1 MVKYNIS
8 VVGMGYVGIASALAF
23 ADCNKVEYVYGIQRE
38 SERSGKKIKMLNDGV
53 NPFPEEKLIGV
64 YLKNALEKN
73 KFECTSDYDV
83 VGDSNVLLI
92 DVQTPFVGLTPDY
105 SHMKDAIKEVSRT
118 MHASMLVSIES
129 TITPGSTDGWISRS
143 FENLTGMTPGE
154 HYYLAHAPERVKPG
168 KLIYNIHNLDRC
180 VGGVTHKCSD
190 KASELYI
197 NLAQGGSSVIKM
209 TAREAEFTKTA
220 ENAIRDLQ
228 IATANQLALYAETM
242 GINYYKIAGG
252 IKSLTG
258 VGVNRCLLSPGAG
271 VGGHCLV
278 KDTYHLE
285 VGKETFAA
293 GFDDMPPGFNS
304 LFISAREINSYM
316 PEHMFNLTLHGL
328 FEKKLTHGIDKN
340 IKIGVLGWAFAENT
354 SDARNTPTKDYVDLF
369 SRGAPV
375 IRLGL
380 CDFDI
385 QVHDP
390 YAKGENGYYVT
401 EDLDAVLDGADVV
414 VGFTKHYNYDWIT
427 AEDILQLSG
436 KEHLLIVDGRNMFDP
451 EDFKKHGCIYRGI
464 GRGDV
469 N

>member
-1 MVKYNIS
+1 MGKRIIS

-23 ADCNKVEYVYGIQRE
+23 AVNNQVDYVYGIQRD
-38 SERSGKKIKMLNDGV
+38 SERSGKKIKMLNDGT
-53 NPFPEEKLIGV
+53 NPFPEEKELGI
-64 YLKNALEKN
+64 YLKDALEHN

-92 DVQTPFVGLTPDY
+92 DVQTPFIGLTPDY
-105 SHMKDAIKEVSRT
+105 SHIKDAIKEVSRS
-118 MHASMLVSIES
+118 MHAGMLVSIES
-129 TITPGSTDGWISRS
+129 TITPGSTDGWIAQS
-143 FENLTGMTPGE
+143 FENLTGMIPGE
-154 HYYLAHAPERVKPG
+154 HYYLVHAPERVKPG
-168 KLIYNIHNLDRC
+168 KLIHNIHKLDRC
-180 VGGVTHKCSD
+180 VGGVTPECSN
-190 KASELYI
+190 KACELYSI
-197 NLAQGGSSVIKM
+197 LSHDDASVIKM
-209 TAREAEFTKTA
+209 TSREAEFTKTA

-228 IATANQLALYAETM
+228 IATANQLALYAEAM
-242 GINYYKIAGG
+242 GINYYNVAKG

-293 GFDDMPPGFNS
+293 GFDDTPPGFNS

-328 FEKKLTHGIDKN
+328 FEKKLTYGIDKH
-340 IKIGVLGWAFAENT
+340 IKICVLGWAFSEDT
-354 SDARNTPTKDYVDLF
+354 SDSRNTPTKNYVDLF

-385 QVHDP
+385 HIHDP
-390 YAKGENGYYVT
+390 YAKGENGYRVT
-401 EDLDAVLDGADVV
+401 DDLDEATRDADVI
-414 VGFTKHYNYDWIT
+414 VGFTKHYSYGYLKAN
-427 AEDILQLSG
+427 DILKLSG
-436 KEHLLIVDGRNMFDP
+436 KDHILVVDGRDMFDP
-451 EDFKKHGCIYRGI
+451 DDFKKNGCIYRGI